1 MGNNNHIIE
10 HNMRYLNNGKVAQN
24 YKIKSTPINST
35 KVKNINATNG
45 KLFTQELFVALKE
58 NNTNKPGINKNEST
72 NLSSWLLNTLNPI
85 NHLPIISTLNTMANK
100 TSKSLD
106 IVQSAIGGAIYGG
119 GPIGLAKGIGGWFLN
134 KLIPTNKVAIK
145 PKSIKESNI
154 TNPIPKENNKLI
166 KSSGNSENF
175 IKPSKS
181 TITDIKEQPYT
192 SSSVSVLKK
201 KSINHNLYHYN
212 SIEQKQKRNIIDT
225 DAKIMCLLQWI
236 H

>member
-1 MGNNNHIIE
+1 MH
-10 HNMRYLNNGKVAQN
+10 YLNNGKVAQN

-45 KLFTQELFVALKE
+45 KLFTQELFVALEK
-58 NNTNKPGINKNEST
+58 NNTKKSGIDKNESA

-85 NHLPIISTLNTMANK
+85 NHLPIISTLNNMANK
-100 TSKSLD
+100 TGKSLD

-145 PKSIKESNI
+145 PKSIKESSI
-154 TNPIPKENNKLI
+154 TNPTLKENNKLI
-166 KSSGNSENF
+166 KSSGNSDNF
-175 IKPSKS
+175 IKTSKPS
-181 TITDIKEQPYT
+181 IEERKEQPHT
-192 SSSVSVLKK
+192 PNSISVVKK
-201 KSINHNLYHYN
+201 KSINQNFYYYQ

-225 DAKIMCLLQWI
+225 DAYIMCVLCYGYI
-236 H
+236 

>member
-10 HNMRYLNNGKVAQN
+10 HNMHYLNNGKVAQN

-45 KLFTQELFVALKE
+45 KLFTQELFVALEK
-58 NNTNKPGINKNEST
+58 NNTKKSGIDKNESA

-85 NHLPIISTLNTMANK
+85 NHLPIISTLNNMANK
-100 TSKSLD
+100 TGKSLD

-145 PKSIKESNI
+145 PKSIKESSI
-154 TNPIPKENNKLI
+154 TNPTLKENNKLI
-166 KSSGNSENF
+166 KSSGNSDNF
-175 IKPSKS
+175 IKTSKPS
-181 TITDIKEQPYT
+181 IEERKEQPHT
-192 SSSVSVLKK
+192 PNSISVVKK
-201 KSINHNLYHYN
+201 KSINQNFYYYH

-225 DAKIMCLLQWI
+225 DA
-236 H
+236 

>member
-1 MGNNNHIIE
+1 MENKNHIIGY
-10 HNMRYLNNGKVAQN
+10 NMRYLNNGKVAQN
-24 YKIKSTPINST
+24 YKIKSTPIKST

-45 KLFTQELFVALKE
+45 KLFTKELFVALKK
-58 NNTNKPGINKNEST
+58 NNIEKSSANKNESA

-85 NHLPIISTLNTMANK
+85 NHLPIISTLHNMANK

-134 KLIPTNKVAIK
+134 KLIPNKVAVK

-154 TNPIPKENNKLI
+154 TNPTLKENNKLI

-175 IKPSKS
+175 IKTSKS
-181 TITDIKEQPYT
+181 KIGDRKEQLNSPN
-192 SSSVSVLKK
+192 SISEVKQ
-201 KSINHNLYHYN
+201 KSINHNFYYYH
-212 SIEQKQKRNIIDT
+212 SIEQKQKRNVIDT
-225 DAKIMCLLQWI
+225 DA
-236 H
+236 